1 MKLAFFFQHQ
11 PPFSR
16 LLQFLAR
23 CTVAI
28 FNRVI
33 GITTDGEN
41 EQAACKKRE
50 KRKSSCKVKS
60 WDRVA
65 GKGLKIFG
73 EGREGRGVARFFVT
87 CCPETPD
94 FSERKLA
101 GK

>member
-41 EQAACKKRE
+41 EQAACKERE

-60 WDRVA
+60 LDRV
-65 GKGLKIFG
+65 GGRDSRSFVRG
-73 EGREGRGVARFFVT
+73 RGREGV
-87 CCPETPD
+87 
-94 FSERKLA
+94 
-101 GK
+101 